1 MNFLGTQMKNNYKVR
16 TLFLSA
22 MAMFLLA
29 ACDNTPAASDSQLAQ
44 QEITD
49 KAAVAQ
55 LYATWLSAVEEGDRQ
70 QYVDLLDEN
79 ITMVPPGAAD
89 IVGREA
95 YAKFLIPVFDNAEY
109 KIESLGDI
117 DIQIEGDIA
126 LARYDYIVYVSMKAG
141 VANITDSAAA
151 LDQMVNKSKYLDVL
165 KRQADGGWKVLSHM
179 WNEAPSND

>member
-1 MNFLGTQMKNNYKVR
+1 MKNNYMSIR
-16 TLFLSA
+16 LFLSV
-22 MAMFLLA
+22 MAMSLLV
-29 ACDNTPAASDSQLAQ
+29 ACDNTPAVSDSQLAQ

-49 KAAVAQ
+49 QAAVAQ

-70 QYVDLLDEN
+70 QYVDLLDKN

-109 KIESLGDI
+109 KIEALGDI

-126 LARYDYIVYVSMKAG
+126 LARYDYIIYVSMKAG

-165 KRQADGGWKVLSHM
+165 KRQADGGWKVLRHM

>member
-1 MNFLGTQMKNNYKVR
+1 MKYLGAEMKNNYKVLR
-16 TLFLSA
+16 VFLSA
-22 MAMFLLA
+22 VAMLLLV
-29 ACDNTPAASDSQLAQ
+29 ACDNDPRATDSQLAQ
-44 QEITD
+44 QVITD
-49 KAAVAQ
+49 RAA
-55 LYATWLSAVEEGDRQ
+55 
-70 QYVDLLDEN
+70 VDLLDEN
-79 ITMVPPGAAD
+79 ITMVPPGATD

-95 YAKFLIPVFDNAEY
+95 YATFLIPVFENAEY

-165 KRQADGGWKVLSHM
+165 KRQADGGWKVLRHM

>member
-1 MNFLGTQMKNNYKVR
+1 MKNNYMSIR
-16 TLFLSA
+16 LFLSV
-22 MAMFLLA
+22 MAMSLLV

-49 KAAVAQ
+49 QAAVAQ

-165 KRQADGGWKVLSHM
+165 KRQADGGWKVLRHM

>member
-1 MNFLGTQMKNNYKVR
+1 MKYLGAEMKNNYKVLR
-16 TLFLSA
+16 VFLSA
-22 MAMFLLA
+22 VAMLLLV
-29 ACDNTPAASDSQLAQ
+29 ACDNDPRATDSQLAQ
-44 QEITD
+44 QVITD
-49 KAAVAQ
+49 RAAVAQ
-55 LYATWLSAVEEGDRQ
+55 LYATWRRAVEEGDRQ

-79 ITMVPPGAAD
+79 ITMVPPGATD

-95 YAKFLIPVFDNAEY
+95 YATFLIPVFENAEY

-165 KRQADGGWKVLSHM
+165 KRQADGGWKVLRHM
-179 WNEAPSND
+179 WSEAPSND